1 MSLLSVAVAID
12 RRGCPRQGPPTK
24 KAARHDGAMAACR
37 RRMRTRTPQANAA
50 LRALLSGCQ
59 PDLAATRIVGMR
71 SAHGDEGGAK
81 KMAPASVLPGPQR
94 QRSIYGRYRLPPRS
108 PVMLLPPPPGGCS
121 PALPTGLLLPGLA
134 SCDTLQAA
142 YAGETRDVLP
152 TNPVPR
158 ITAVAAPTTSRRRG
172 TLDHLMTFTFL
183 LG

>member
-12 RRGCPRQGPPTK
+12 RRGCPRQRPPTK
-24 KAARHDGAMAACR
+24 KAARHDGAMAAFHG
-37 RRMRTRTPQANAA
+37 RMRTRTPQANAA

-59 PDLAATRIVGMR
+59 PDLAATRIVGCAALV
-71 SAHGDEGGAK
+71 STKAAQK
-81 KMAPASVLPGPQR
+81 KAPASVLPRPQR
-94 QRSIYGRYRLPPRS
+94 QRSFYGRYRLPPRS

-134 SCDTLQAA
+134 SCDELQAA

-152 TNPVPR
+152 TNPAPT